1 VRPHATEVI
10 HAGANAQGSVAK
22 NLMMRHTPSAHAQR
36 RSSSPAIL
44 ILGAALSLWCTGF
57 ALAQTPANPGQVNP
71 NLPANGADESGPV
84 RLRQAPPP
92 TIDQDREATDRTD
105 SSRDAASESRG
116 RGRAPV
122 RLYQPSEFESFVQR
136 LSGELK
142 PIRRVG
148 AELLTPSDEPS
159 ASDAGPLV
167 PPDYLIKPGD
177 DLQVTLWG
185 SVDADLRARVDRS
198 GRITIPR
205 VGPVQ
210 VAGVRYADVNDTV
223 SQRVAKVFRN
233 FQVSVSLA
241 RVQAQRVYVT
251 GFVARPGALNV
262 SSLASAVQALLQ
274 AGGPSPAGSF
284 RLIEV
289 RRGKERVATIDLY
302 EFLLKGDRSGD
313 RLLQPE
319 DVVHVGA
326 IGTQAAL
333 IGSVNRP
340 GVFELK
346 AGETFDDLVRMAGGF
361 SAVADRSRLA
371 VERLDDRAS
380 VRIAQ
385 LAWPESASAQ
395 PKNGDV
401 LRAFSAVDVAL
412 PVQRQNKR
420 VRIEGEVAR
429 PGDYVLPPD
438 SSLADALATAGG
450 MTAAAYPFGTE
461 FTRESVRTTQQQ
473 NYERALRDLETDLAR
488 NTSTQRASS
497 ADEAA
502 AQNARDSANA
512 RLLTSLRAIR
522 PNGRVV
528 LQMQPGN
535 RELPALTIEDGD
547 RLYIPPRPTSVGVF
561 GSVFNAGSY
570 LHSSGRAIGDYLGL
584 AGGPTRGA
592 DASSTFVIRANGSV
606 VSGLQ
611 SSNWLGRD
619 SNLTGMPA
627 EPGDTVFVPEELNK
641 TTFVQNAKDW
651 TQILYQ
657 FGLGIAGIVA
667 AGR

>member
-1 VRPHATEVI
+1 
-10 HAGANAQGSVAK
+10 
-22 NLMMRHTPSAHAQR
+22 MRHTAPAHAQR
-36 RSSSPAIL
+36 RTNP
-44 ILGAALSLWCTGF
+44 LGRTVLAVGCALWYCGLV
-57 ALAQTPANPGQVNP
+57 LAQTPASPGQPNP
-71 NLPANGADESGPV
+71 NPPGANADESGPV
-84 RLRQAPPP
+84 RLRQALPAA
-92 TIDQDREATDRTD
+92 TDREA
-105 SSRDAASESRG
+105 AMSEQTELPPDQAVDQ
-116 RGRAPV
+116 RGRARATARTPT
-122 RLYQPSEFESFVQR
+122 RIYQPSEFERFVQR

-142 PIRRVG
+142 PIRRIG
-148 AELLTPSDEPS
+148 AELLTGAEGAAVDGAS
-159 ASDAGPLV
+159 AGDAGPLV

-177 DLQVTLWG
+177 ELQVTLWG

-205 VGPVQ
+205 VGPIQ
-210 VAGVRYADVNDTV
+210 LAGVRYADANEAVA
-223 SQRVAKVFRN
+223 QRVAKVFRN

-274 AGGPSPAGSF
+274 AGGPASAGSF
-284 RLIEV
+284 RNIEL

-346 AGETFDDLVRMAGGF
+346 AGETLDDLVRMAGGF
-361 SAVADRSRLA
+361 SSVADRSRLA
-371 VERLDDRAS
+371 VERLDDRAT

-385 LAWPESASAQ
+385 MAWPQSAGSQ
-395 PKNGDV
+395 PKDGDV

-420 VRIEGEVAR
+420 VRVEGEVVR

-438 SSLADALATAGG
+438 SSVADALAAAGG

-461 FTRESVRTTQQQ
+461 FSRESVRITQQQ

-488 NTSTQRASS
+488 STSTQRATS
-497 ADEAA
+497 AEEAT
-502 AQNARDSANA
+502 AQSARDTANT

-522 PNGRVV
+522 PTGRVV
-528 LQMQPGN
+528 LQMQPAS
-535 RELPALTIEDGD
+535 RELPALAIEDGD

-570 LHSSGRAIGDYLGL
+570 LYGSGRAIGDYLSL

-592 DASSTFVIRANGSV
+592 DAASAFVIRANGSV

-611 SSNWLGRD
+611 SSGWLGRG
-619 SNLTGMPA
+619 NGLTDAPA
-627 EPGDTVFVPEELNK
+627 EPGDTLFVPEELNK

-657 FGLGIAGIVA
+657 FGLGIAGIVSA
-667 AGR
+667 TR

>member
-1 VRPHATEVI
+1 
-10 HAGANAQGSVAK
+10 
-22 NLMMRHTPSAHAQR
+22 M
-36 RSSSPAIL
+36 
-44 ILGAALSLWCTGF
+44 
-57 ALAQTPANPGQVNP
+57 
-71 NLPANGADESGPV
+71 
-84 RLRQAPPP
+84 RLRQSLPAAGDLGEAMSESPEAATDSVVNLRARGKGLATPP
-92 TIDQDREATDRTD
+92 TR
-105 SSRDAASESRG
+105 
-116 RGRAPV
+116 V
-122 RLYQPSEFESFVQR
+122 YQPSEFERFVQR

-142 PIRRVG
+142 PIRRIG
-148 AELLTPSDEPS
+148 TELLTGAEGDR
-159 ASDAGPLV
+159 AGDAGPLV

-177 DLQVTLWG
+177 ELQVTLWG
-185 SVDADLRARVDRS
+185 SVDADLRTRVDRS

-210 VAGVRYADVNDTV
+210 VAGVRYADVNEAV
-223 SQRVAKVFRN
+223 AQRVAKVFRN
-233 FQVSVSLA
+233 FQASVSLA

-274 AGGPSPAGSF
+274 VGGPSAAGSF
-284 RLIEV
+284 RNIEV

-302 EFLLKGDRSGD
+302 EFLLKGDRSSD

-319 DVVHVGA
+319 DVVHVGP

-333 IGSVNRP
+333 IGSVNQP

-346 AGETFDDLVRMAGGF
+346 AGETLDDLVRMAGGL
-361 SAVADRSRLA
+361 SSVADRSRLA
-371 VERLDDRAS
+371 VERLDDRAT
-380 VRIAQ
+380 VRVAQ
-385 LAWPESASAQ
+385 LAWPQSAGSQ
-395 PKNGDV
+395 PMDGDV

-420 VRIEGEVAR
+420 VRIEGEVTR
-429 PGDYVLPPD
+429 PGDYVLPPE
-438 SSLADALATAGG
+438 SSLADALAAAGG
-450 MTAAAYPFGTE
+450 LTAAAYPFGTE
-461 FTRESVRTTQQQ
+461 FSRESVRITQQQ

-497 ADEAA
+497 ADEAT
-502 AQNARDSANA
+502 AQNARDNANA

-522 PNGRVV
+522 PTGRVV
-528 LQMQPGN
+528 LQLLPSS
-535 RELPALTIEDGD
+535 RDLPALSIEDGD

-570 LHSSGRAIGDYLGL
+570 LYSGGRAIGDYLGL

-592 DASSTFVIRANGSV
+592 DAHSAFVIRANGSV

-611 SSNWLGRD
+611 SSGWLG
-619 SNLTGMPA
+619 SGKGLTGLLA

-667 AGR
+667 ATK